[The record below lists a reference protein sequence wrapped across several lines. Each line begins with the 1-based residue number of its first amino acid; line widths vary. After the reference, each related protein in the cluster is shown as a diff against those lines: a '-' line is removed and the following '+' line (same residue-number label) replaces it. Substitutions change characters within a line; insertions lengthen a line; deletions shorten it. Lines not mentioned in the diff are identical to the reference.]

1 MKQLQKQAE
10 VQFLKERELTRLPF
24 RLSNLQFFSDPAIPA
39 DETLQNEQTSPA
51 DDIKDSLVEEQKEP
65 PVGEQKEPK
74 LDDATKTF
82 IEKMVQ
88 SAEDRVRSK
97 YSKELNATKKELE
110 NYKTASMTAQEKA
123 EYEMKQ
129 LQEQLEERE
138 RVLHQKEMQSVASD
152 GLSAFGLDLKF
163 VDFVIGLDV
172 EDTKVRVAKFNDLFS
187 TALEVKVAEK
197 FKAAGREIH
206 VSGGTGGGF
215 TREQVNSMSQ
225 AEINA
230 NWAQIQKDMRNW
242 GK

>member
-1 MKQLQKQAE
+1 MKQYLVKDLPVKFVKETIKAPLR
-10 VQFLKERELTRLPF
+10 LKGM
-24 RLSNLQFFSDPAIPA
+24 QFFSDPNTPPPA
-39 DETLQNEQTSPA
+39 AEDTPLTEQTPPA
-51 DDIKDSLVEEQKEP
+51 DDKEETP
-65 PVGEQKEPK
+65 IDGQKEPK

-138 RVLHQKEMQSVASD
+138 RILHQKEMQSAAAD
-152 GLSAFGLDLKF
+152 GLSAIGLDLKF
-163 VDFVIGLDV
+163 VDFVIGSDV
-172 EDTKVRVAKFNDLFS
+172 EDTKSRVSKFNDLFS
-187 TALEVKVAEK
+187 SALEAKVVER

-206 VSGGTGGGF
+206 VSGGTGTGF

-225 AEINA
+225 DEINA
-230 NWAQIQKDMRNW
+230 NWAQIQKDMRSW